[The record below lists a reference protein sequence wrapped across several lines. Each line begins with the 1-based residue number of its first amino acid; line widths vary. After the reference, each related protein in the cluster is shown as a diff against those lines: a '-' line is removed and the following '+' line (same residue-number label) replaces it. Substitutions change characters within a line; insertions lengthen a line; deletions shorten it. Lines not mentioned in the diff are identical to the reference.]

1 MLNGQGGYF
10 FCAMLNVSIITI
22 ARGLLG
28 LISLLIISYLI
39 SNNRKKI
46 KWKIVFISL
55 LIQFIVAFSIL
66 KISLV
71 KSAFEIISRFFV
83 RIINYTNSGSSFL
96 FSSLVD
102 QEKFSYIFA
111 FQVLPVIIFFS
122 ALTSILYYFGIIQ
135 KIISFL
141 AWLLKRFL
149 NITGAESLSL
159 AGNIFLGQTE
169 SPILIK
175 SYLENMSKSQLFVVM
190 VGGMSTVAG
199 SVLAAYI
206 GLLGGG
212 DIDEQLKFSTHLLTA
227 SVMAAPGAVAI
238 SKIIF
243 PDYEVNEDK
252 SIEIDKNKIDGNILL
267 SITRG
272 TIEGVKLAV
281 NVGAMLLVFLALIA
295 LLNDVI
301 GIVGEL
307 TNLNLLISE
316 TTDFEKLSIEFI
328 LGYLVAPLMWLIG
341 VSIHECA
348 IMGQLLGVKIVSSE
362 FIAFIQLAGL
372 KNIDESV
379 NLLSKKSITMATF
392 MLCGFAN
399 LASIG
404 IQIGGIGVLA
414 PGQRKNLS
422 ELGFKAM
429 LGGTIVSLISACF
442 AGILIN

>member
-1 MLNGQGGYF
+1 MVDF
-10 FCAMLNVSIITI
+10 SIITI

-28 LISLLIISYLI
+28 LISLIFISFLL

-46 KWKIVFISL
+46 QWKTVFVSIS
-55 LIQFIVAFSIL
+55 IQFIIAVLIL
-66 KISLV
+66 KISLIQ
-71 KSAFEIISRFFV
+71 SIFEFISKFFV
-83 RIINYTNSGSSFL
+83 RIINYTTSGSSFL

-102 QEKFSYIFA
+102 QQKFTYIFA

-122 ALTSILYYFGIIQ
+122 ALTSVLYHLGVIQ
-135 KIISFL
+135 KTVSFL
-141 AWLLKRFL
+141 AWILDKFL

-175 SYLENMSKSQLFVVM
+175 SYLEKMTKSQLFIVM

-206 GLLGGG
+206 GLLGGN
-212 DIDEQLKFSTHLLTA
+212 DINEQLKFSNHLLTA

-243 PDYEVNEDK
+243 PEETK
-252 SIEIDKNKIDGNILL
+252 SVKEEIKIETKNKNGNILL
-267 SITRG
+267 SITGG

-281 NVGAMLLVFLALIA
+281 NVGAMLLVFIAFIA
-295 LLNDVI
+295 LLNDI
-301 GIVGEL
+301 MWLIGEL
-307 TNLNLLISE
+307 LNFNGLISE
-316 TTDFEKLSIEFI
+316 STSFNQFSIEFV
-328 LGYLVAPLMWLIG
+328 LGYLFAPLMWLIG
-341 VSIHECA
+341 VTYQECA

-362 FIAFIQLAGL
+362 FVAFIQLADL
-372 KNIDESV
+372 KNINNSIE
-379 NLLSKKSITMATF
+379 LLSKKSIAMATF

-399 LASIG
+399 LTSIG

-414 PGQRKNLS
+414 PAQRKNLS

-429 LGGTIVSLISACF
+429 IAGTIVSLISACI
-442 AGILIN
+442 AGALIS

>member
-1 MLNGQGGYF
+1 MD
-10 FCAMLNVSIITI
+10 VSIITI
-22 ARGLLG
+22 TRGVIG
-28 LISLLIISYLI
+28 LISLILISYLL

-46 KWKIVFISL
+46 HWKTVIISI
-55 LIQFIVAFSIL
+55 LIQFTVAISIL

-71 KSAFEIISRFFV
+71 QSVFKLISKLFV
-83 RIINYTNSGSSFL
+83 RIINYTASGSTFL

-102 QEKFSYIFA
+102 QEKSSYIFA

-122 ALTSILYYFGIIQ
+122 ALTSMLYHLGIIQ
-135 KIISFL
+135 KIVSFL
-141 AWLLKRFL
+141 AWLLNRFL
-149 NITGAESLSL
+149 KITGAESLSL

-175 SYLENMSKSQLFVVM
+175 SYLEKMTKSQLFIVM

-206 GLLGGG
+206 GLLGGN
-212 DIDEQLKFSTHLLTA
+212 DVNEQLKFSTHLLTA

-243 PDYEVNEDK
+243 PDSEKYVEDPVE
-252 SIEIDKNKIDGNILL
+252 IEKEKINGGILL
-267 SITRG
+267 SLARG
-272 TIEGVKLAV
+272 TLEGIKLAV
-281 NVGAMLLVFLALIA
+281 NVGAMLLVFLAIIA
-295 LLNDVI
+295 LLNDIMWLI
-301 GIVGEL
+301 GDL
-307 TNLNLLISE
+307 LSLNVLISE
-316 TTDFEKLSIEFI
+316 FTNFDNFSIEFV
-328 LGYLVAPLMWLIG
+328 LGYLLAPLMWLIG
-341 VSIHECA
+341 ITYQECA
-348 IMGQLLGVKIVSSE
+348 LMGQLLGIKIVSSE
-362 FIAFIQLAGL
+362 FVAFVKLADL
-372 KNIDESV
+372 KTIGASNI
-379 NLLSKKSITMATF
+379 LLSKKSITMATF

-429 LGGTIVSLISACF
+429 VAGTIVSLISACF
-442 AGILIN
+442 AGILIS

>member
-1 MLNGQGGYF
+1 MI
-10 FCAMLNVSIITI
+10 NVSVISIT
-22 ARGLLG
+22 RGIVG
-28 LISLLIISYLI
+28 LISLIIISYLL
-39 SNNRKKI
+39 SNNKKKI
-46 KWKIVFISL
+46 KWRIVF
-55 LIQFIVAFSIL
+55 VSIL
-66 KISLV
+66 VQFTIAVLIIKIPFIQSLF
-71 KSAFEIISRFFV
+71 KIFSNFFV
-83 RIINYTNSGSSFL
+83 RIINYTTSGSSFL

-102 QEKFSYIFA
+102 QENSSYIFA

-122 ALTSILYYFGIIQ
+122 ALTSMLYHLGVIQ
-135 KIISFL
+135 RVVSFL
-141 AWLLKRFL
+141 AWLLNRFL
-149 NITGAESLSL
+149 KISGAESLSL

-175 SYLENMSKSQLFVVM
+175 SYLEKMTKSQLFIVM

-206 GLLGGG
+206 GLLGGS
-212 DIDEQLKFSTHLLTA
+212 DVNEQLKFSTHLLTA

-243 PDYEVNEDK
+243 PDSEKFVEDPVE
-252 SIEIDKNKIDGNILL
+252 IEKEKINGNILL

-281 NVGAMLLVFLALIA
+281 NVGAMLLVFLAIIA
-295 LLNDVI
+295 LLNDIMWFI
-301 GIVGEL
+301 GDLFG
-307 TNLNLLISE
+307 LNILISE
-316 TTDFEKLSIEFI
+316 FTNFDNFSIEFI
-328 LGYLVAPLMWLIG
+328 LGYLLAPLMWLIG
-341 VSIHECA
+341 VTYQECSL
-348 IMGQLLGVKIVSSE
+348 MGQLLGIKIVSSE
-362 FIAFIQLAGL
+362 FVAFIQLADF
-372 KNIDESV
+372 KNINTSV
-379 NLLSKKSITMATF
+379 SLLSNKSISMATF

-429 LGGTIVSLISACF
+429 IAGTIVSLISACF
-442 AGILIN
+442 AGILIG